1 VSEPTEKPAGD
12 ITLLE
17 AVRPAGKAMSFWGH
31 LNELRG
37 VLFRCAVSFVIAGI
51 VVAVYDDQ
59 FYDVLSWPLNHV
71 RADYPNLAVDLG
83 INSPMAAFNVYMQ
96 FCIVGGLIIASPL
109 ILFFVG
115 QFISPA
121 LTERE
126 RRTVLPFA
134 GSALVL
140 FLSGCTFSFFF
151 LVTSAL
157 RVSIELMMHFHWDPR
172 WTVDSYFGLV
182 TWLVLGVGL
191 SFEFP
196 LVIIVLIHFGLLS
209 TAFLL
214 KYWKHAIVCI
224 FILSAVVT
232 PTSDFV
238 TQSIFAAPLI
248 VLYWVAIIAGR
259 RIEKRRAA
267 RLAAGEL

>member
-1 VSEPTEKPAGD
+1 MSEPTEKPAGD
-12 ITLLE
+12 ITPLE
-17 AVRPAGKAMSFWGH
+17 AVRPPGKAMSFWGH

-37 VLFRCAVSFVIAGI
+37 VLFRSAVAFVIGGV
-51 VVAVYDDQ
+51 VVAINDDFVYK
-59 FYDVLSWPLNHV
+59 LLLWPLNHV
-71 RADYPNLAVDLG
+71 RAEYPDLKVDLG
-83 INSPMAAFNVYMQ
+83 INSPMESFNVYMQ
-96 FCIVGGLIIASPL
+96 FCIVGGLILASPA

-115 QFISPA
+115 RFISPA

-126 RRTVLPFA
+126 RKTVVPFL

-140 FLSGCTFSFFF
+140 FLSGCAFSFFF

-157 RVSIELMMHFHWDPR
+157 RVSIALMLQFGWDPR
-172 WTVDSYFGLV
+172 WTVSSYFSLV

-196 LVIIVLIHFGLLS
+196 LVIIMLVHFGILS

-214 KYWKHAIVCI
+214 KYWKHAIVFI

-248 VLYWVAIIAGR
+248 VLYWIAIIAGR

-267 RLAAGEL
+267 RIAAGEL